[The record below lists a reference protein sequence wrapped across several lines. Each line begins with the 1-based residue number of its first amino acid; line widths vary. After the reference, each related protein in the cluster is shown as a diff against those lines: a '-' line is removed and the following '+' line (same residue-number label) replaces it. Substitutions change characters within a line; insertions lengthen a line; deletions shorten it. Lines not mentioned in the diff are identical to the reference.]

1 MNPFDFVNSINSV
14 AKNDIMVDDDT
25 EAEYVPFIANR
36 ALSYFPETLLH
47 ANEMNRTGTDNK
59 RQYHYLLNSVR
70 PAKRFA
76 KWVKRDNIEFINIVK
91 EYYSYSNEKAIQALT
106 ILTPDHLHYI
116 KQKLERGG
124 NNDKIRDVGGG
135 EIKNG

>member
-25 EAEYVPFIANR
+25 EAEYVPFITNR